1 MSAVPDPSSSSGPT
15 PGPESSGTP
24 DRPLPTGAPSR
35 TGQYLCIAALVLLG
49 GALFATAAIV
59 QVRRPKDAP
68 PARVLGVPAWQIATA
83 GFVSTLAG
91 GLWLRR
97 LV

>member
-1 MSAVPDPSSSSGPT
+1 MSAP
-15 PGPESSGTP
+15 PESP
-24 DRPLPTGAPSR
+24 APLAANAAPRPFRTGA
-35 TGQYLCIAALVLLG
+35 YLGVAALVLLG
-49 GALFATAAIV
+49 TALFATAAIAE
-59 QVRRPKDAP
+59 VRRPANTL
-68 PARVLGVPAWQIATA
+68 PARVLGVPAWSLATA

>member
-1 MSAVPDPSSSSGPT
+1 MSPA
-15 PGPESSGTP
+15 PESP
-24 DRPLPTGAPSR
+24 AVAPPRPR
-35 TGQYLCIAALVLLG
+35 TAAYLGVAALVLLG
-49 GALFATAAIV
+49 TALFATAAV
-59 QVRRPKDAP
+59 AKVRQPENAP
-68 PARVLGVPAWQIATA
+68 PPHVLGVPAWILATA

>member
-1 MSAVPDPSSSSGPT
+1 MSPAPAPAPT
-15 PGPESSGTP
+15 A
-24 DRPLPTGAPSR
+24 RPRTGALL
-35 TGQYLCIAALVLLG
+35 GVAILVLLG
-49 GALFATAAIV
+49 TALFATAAV
-59 QVRRPKDAP
+59 AQVRRKENTP
-68 PARVLGVPAWQIATA
+68 PATVLGLPAWQIATA

>member
-1 MSAVPDPSSSSGPT
+1 MSPA
-15 PGPESSGTP
+15 PESP
-24 DRPLPTGAPSR
+24 AVAPSR
-35 TGQYLCIAALVLLG
+35 PRTAAYLGVAALVLIG
-49 GALFATAAIV
+49 TALFATAAV
-59 QVRRPKDAP
+59 AKVRQPENAP
-68 PARVLGVPAWQIATA
+68 PPKILGVPAWQLAAA

>member
-1 MSAVPDPSSSSGPT
+1 VSTSPETPVPPATDGAPAPT
-15 PGPESSGTP
+15 H
-24 DRPLPTGAPSR
+24 TGA
-35 TGQYLCIAALVLLG
+35 YLGVAALVLLG
-49 GALFATAAIV
+49 TGLFATAAIAK
-59 QVRRPKDAP
+59 VRQPENAAP
-68 PARVLGVPAWQIATA
+68 AKVLGVPAWQIATA

>member
-1 MSAVPDPSSSSGPT
+1 VSITPETPT
-15 PGPESSGTP
+15 PPATDAAP
-24 DRPLPTGAPSR
+24 APARTGA
-35 TGQYLCIAALVLLG
+35 YLGIAALVLLG
-49 GALFATAAIV
+49 TTLFATAAV
-59 QVRRPKDAP
+59 AKVRQPENAP
-68 PARVLGVPAWQIATA
+68 PAKVLGVPAWQIATA

>member
-1 MSAVPDPSSSSGPT
+1 MSTAPDTSAPPPSSPPPPRDSA
-15 PGPESSGTP
+15 
-24 DRPLPTGAPSR
+24 GA
-35 TGQYLCIAALVLLG
+35 YLVIATLVLAG
-49 GALFATAAIV
+49 TGLFATAAIAK
-59 QVRRPKDAP
+59 VRQPENGP
-68 PARVLGVPAWQIATA
+68 PATVLGFPAWQVATA

>member
-1 MSAVPDPSSSSGPT
+1 MNSPTDPAAPATAAAEAT
-15 PGPESSGTP
+15 PRGTP
-24 DRPLPTGAPSR
+24 AA
-35 TGQYLCIAALVLLG
+35 YLGIAALVLLG
-49 GALFATAAIV
+49 TGLFAAAAFA
-59 QVRRPKDAP
+59 QVRRPENAP
-68 PARVLGVPAWQIATA
+68 PARILGVPAWTLASA

>member
-1 MSAVPDPSSSSGPT
+1 MSFA
-15 PGPESSGTP
+15 PESP
-24 DRPLPTGAPSR
+24 PAAPPRPR
-35 TGQYLCIAALVLLG
+35 TAAYLGVAALVLIG
-49 GALFATAAIV
+49 TALFAIAAV
-59 QVRRPKDAP
+59 AKVRQPANAP
-68 PARVLGVPAWQIATA
+68 PPQVLGVPAWQLATA

>member
-1 MSAVPDPSSSSGPT
+1 MSPA
-15 PGPESSGTP
+15 PESSP
-24 DRPLPTGAPSR
+24 ASSPPAPPRLGS
-35 TGQYLCIAALVLLG
+35 YLGVAALVLLG
-49 GALFATAAIV
+49 TALFATAALAK
-59 QVRRPKDAP
+59 VRQRENAP
-68 PARVLGVPAWQIATA
+68 PATVLGFPAWQVATA

>member
-1 MSAVPDPSSSSGPT
+1 MSVPTDPVAPATTTAEAT
-15 PGPESSGTP
+15 PRGSP
-24 DRPLPTGAPSR
+24 AA
-35 TGQYLCIAALVLLG
+35 YLGIAFLVLLG
-49 GALFATAAIV
+49 TGLFGTAAV
-59 QVRRPKDAP
+59 AQVRRPENAP
-68 PARVLGVPAWQIATA
+68 PARVLGVPAWTLATA

>member
-1 MSAVPDPSSSSGPT
+1 MSVPPATEQPPPRVHPAVYV
-15 PGPESSGTP
+15 
-24 DRPLPTGAPSR
+24 A
-35 TGQYLCIAALVLLG
+35 IAVLVLG
-49 GALFATAAIV
+49 GTALFATAAIA
-59 QVRRPKDAP
+59 QARRPEHAP
-68 PARVLGVPAWQIATA
+68 PARILGVAAWQLATA

>member
-1 MSAVPDPSSSSGPT
+1 VQPATDEAPAPA
-15 PGPESSGTP
+15 
-24 DRPLPTGAPSR
+24 RTGA
-35 TGQYLCIAALVLLG
+35 YLGVAALVLLG
-49 GALFATAAIV
+49 TGLFATAAIAK
-59 QVRRPKDAP
+59 VRQPANAP
-68 PARVLGVPAWQIATA
+68 PAKVLGLPAWQIATV

>member
-1 MSAVPDPSSSSGPT
+1 MSPATESPVADPP
-15 PGPESSGTP
+15 
-24 DRPLPTGAPSR
+24 RPRPAA
-35 TGQYLCIAALVLLG
+35 YLGVAALVVIG
-49 GALFATAAIV
+49 TALFATAAV
-59 QVRRPKDAP
+59 AKVRQPENAP
-68 PARVLGVPAWQIATA
+68 PPKILGVPAWQLATA

>member
-1 MSAVPDPSSSSGPT
+1 MPTAPDPKPRAHPATYVG
-15 PGPESSGTP
+15 
-24 DRPLPTGAPSR
+24 
-35 TGQYLCIAALVLLG
+35 IALLVLLG
-49 GALFATAAIV
+49 TALFATAAIA
-59 QVRRPKDAP
+59 QVRRPEHAP
-68 PARVLGVPAWQIATA
+68 PARVLGVPAWPLTAA

>member
-1 MSAVPDPSSSSGPT
+1 MSPAPATPPPAPPT
-15 PGPESSGTP
+15 A
-24 DRPLPTGAPSR
+24 RPRTGA
-35 TGQYLCIAALVLLG
+35 YLGVAALVLLG
-49 GALFATAAIV
+49 TALFATAAV
-59 QVRRPKDAP
+59 AQVRRKENAP
-68 PARVLGVPAWQIATA
+68 PATVLGLPAWQIAAA

>member
-1 MSAVPDPSSSSGPT
+1 MSS
-15 PGPESSGTP
+15 TP
-24 DRPLPTGAPSR
+24 DTPSTPPAADAKPR
-35 TGQYLCIAALVLLG
+35 VSTAAYLSVVTLVVLG
-49 GALFATAAIV
+49 TALFATAAIV
-59 QVRRPKDAP
+59 KLRQPKDAP
-68 PARVLGVPAWQIATA
+68 SPTVLGIPAWGLATA

>member
-1 MSAVPDPSSSSGPT
+1 MSPAPAPPPAPPAGDPKP
-15 PGPESSGTP
+15 GTP
-24 DRPLPTGAPSR
+24 TAA
-35 TGQYLCIAALVLLG
+35 YLGVATLVLLG
-49 GALFATAAIV
+49 SALFATAAIA
-59 QVRRPKDAP
+59 QVRRPANAP
-68 PARVLGVPAWQIATA
+68 PAHVLGVPAWSLAAA

>member
-1 MSAVPDPSSSSGPT
+1 MT
-15 PGPESSGTP
+15 PEPQPRAST
-24 DRPLPTGAPSR
+24 AA
-35 TGQYLCIAALVLLG
+35 YLGIAALVLLG
-49 GALFATAAIV
+49 TALFATAAIA
-59 QVRRPKDAP
+59 QIRRPENAP
-68 PARVLGVPAWQIATA
+68 PAQVLGVPAWQLACA

>member
-1 MSAVPDPSSSSGPT
+1 MSPATDPAP
-15 PGPESSGTP
+15 
-24 DRPLPTGAPSR
+24 RPRTGACL
-35 TGQYLCIAALVLLG
+35 GIAALVLLG
-49 GALFATAAIV
+49 TTLFAAAAIAK
-59 QVRRPKDAP
+59 VRQPENAP
-68 PARVLGVPAWQIATA
+68 PATVLGVAAWKVATA